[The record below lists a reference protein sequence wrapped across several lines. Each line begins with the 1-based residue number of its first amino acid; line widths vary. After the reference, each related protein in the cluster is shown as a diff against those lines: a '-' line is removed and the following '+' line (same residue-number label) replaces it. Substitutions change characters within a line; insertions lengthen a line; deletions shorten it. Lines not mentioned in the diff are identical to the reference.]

1 MDKITKKRDRL
12 EVIYDLLNII
22 QTNNN
27 SIKKTPLLRKTNLSS
42 QSFGEYFEE
51 LLNKGFIREIEDYK
65 KRRTISLTD
74 KGFQYVNKY
83 KMIIGFVKEFEL

>member
-22 QTNNN
+22 QINNN

-42 QSFGEYFEE
+42 QSFAEYFEE
-51 LLNKGFIREIEDYK
+51 LLFKEFIREVEDK
-65 KRRTISLTD
+65 KGKKSISLTER
-74 KGFQYVNKY
+74 GFLYVNKY
-83 KMIIGFVKEFEL
+83 KMIIGFVQEFEL